1 MASKRLFVGNLNYN
15 TDPEA
20 LRTAFSEFGEVKDVK
35 IVMDR
40 DTGRPRGFAFVEFSS
55 EDDATRATAQL
66 NGTEV
71 DGRRIIVNEAE
82 QRKTGGGGGGGGG
95 GFRPRDGGGAPP
107 PRDFGG
113 PPPSNGGGGGGGGGR
128 SKGRGGSRRGSRD
141 KDSDDRW

>member
-15 TDPEA
+15 TDQET
-20 LRTAFSEFGEVKDVK
+20 LRSAFSEFGEVRDVK
-35 IVMDR
+35 IVTDR
-40 DTGRPRGFAFVEFSS
+40 ETGRARGFAFVEFSS

-66 NGTEV
+66 NGTEL

-82 QRKTGGGGGGGGG
+82 QRKTGGGGG

-113 PPPSNGGGGGGGGGR
+113 PPSNGGGGGGR
-128 SKGRGGSRRGSRD
+128 SKGRGGSRRGGRD